1 VCCKVRLKEKLLSS
15 PRELRDEIG
24 SLIWREDYTVCATHD
39 VWLDSCLCSIDVPA
53 TVASAGLQG
62 DWNSTERR
70 SEFIVESPPS
80 EGHTQPPPFSLTRRR
95 RSLAAVALVR

>member
-1 VCCKVRLKEKLLSS
+1 MCCKVRLNEKLLSS

-53 TVASAGLQG
+53 TVASAGLKG
-62 DWNSTERR
+62 NWNTAERR

-80 EGHTQPPPFSLTRRR
+80 ECHTQPPPYSFTRQHRV
-95 RSLAAVALVR
+95 AAR